1 MQLPKLHKDKL
12 KIGAWCA
19 APYDGQL
26 YRAVIKQ
33 SNFINNVQEKI
44 TWLQYN
50 FLIGEINKLSTQIY

>member
-33 SNFINNVQEKI
+33 RKDHMATV
-44 TWLQYN
+44 
-50 FLIGEINKLSTQIY
+50 